1 MRLAINICL
10 WALVIASGIMFGVSE
25 SATRAHGW
33 HVVFIGSM
41 VLSVAWSFSVRIGRI
56 LSIIEQVLGTV
67 GPDTDQSQI
76 LKDLELVDHQ
86 ARKMKQIAWILL
98 VMLTIT
104 SGWAILGRWLNKS
117 DGKVIR
123 ADLFAL
129 YSLLLTIQG
138 FAYYP
143 LQRRLVALYRQLAQ
157 APKEEESGGSE

>member
-1 MRLAINICL
+1 MRLAIEICV
-10 WALVIASGIMFGVSE
+10 WAIAIASGIMIMISE
-25 SATRAHGW
+25 SIEVAHGW
-33 HVVFIGSM
+33 NVIYIGS
-41 VLSVAWSFSVRIGRI
+41 LFAAVAWGFSVRIGRI
-56 LSIIEQVLGTV
+56 LSMIEQVLGTV

-76 LKDLELVDHQ
+76 LKDLELVDRK

-143 LQRRLVALYRQLAQ
+143 LQRRLVALYRQLLQ
-157 APKEEESGGSE
+157 APKEEESSGSE